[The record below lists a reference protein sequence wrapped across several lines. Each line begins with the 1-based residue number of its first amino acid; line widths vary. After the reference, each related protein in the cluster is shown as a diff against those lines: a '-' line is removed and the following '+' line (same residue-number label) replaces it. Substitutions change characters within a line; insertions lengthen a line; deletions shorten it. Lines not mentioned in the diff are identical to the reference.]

1 MDKRIINC
9 WEAIELIRKTILDIM
24 KSPGF
29 GKANPG
35 DLYLDITEKTT
46 GSRCSTCFDV
56 QTKSLMIGYISVFI
70 ASKRHCECSTIQDQP
85 LCQFS
90 G

>member
-35 DLYLDITEKTT
+35 D
-46 GSRCSTCFDV
+46 C
-56 QTKSLMIGYISVFI
+56 
-70 ASKRHCECSTIQDQP
+70 ASKGHERIEEVRSTSV
-85 LCQFS
+85 LSYLGKRLNNSLRFRFCYR
-90 G
+90 